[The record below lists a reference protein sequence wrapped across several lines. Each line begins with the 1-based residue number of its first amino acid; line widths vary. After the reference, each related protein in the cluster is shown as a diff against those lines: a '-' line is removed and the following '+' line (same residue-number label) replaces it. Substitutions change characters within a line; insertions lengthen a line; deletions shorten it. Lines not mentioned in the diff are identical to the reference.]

1 MLSQASMWDFN
12 GHQLQKTGG
21 QTQILVAKVK
31 KMLAKD
37 TR

>member
-1 MLSQASMWDFN
+1 MLFN
-12 GHQLQKTGG
+12 ATFNNNVSHQFQKSGG

-31 KMLAKD
+31 KMIAQD